1 MFSMEFLSWNKSSF
15 DMEILSIFL
24 FFWSTRGILFFWL
37 NIVHV
42 GQGLWLF
49 LPFSIV
55 LFLGVDWMRNPDLMA
70 NSKFT
75 AKTRNKI

>member
-1 MFSMEFLSWNKSSF
+1 MEPLCWKNSSFNGGNFEPLFFLSC
-15 DMEILSIFL
+15 
-24 FFWSTRGILFFWL
+24 WSTSGILFLWF
-37 NIVHV
+37 NTVSV

-49 LPFSIV
+49 LPFCIV
-55 LFLGVDWMRNPDLMA
+55 LFPGVDDEKFGLA